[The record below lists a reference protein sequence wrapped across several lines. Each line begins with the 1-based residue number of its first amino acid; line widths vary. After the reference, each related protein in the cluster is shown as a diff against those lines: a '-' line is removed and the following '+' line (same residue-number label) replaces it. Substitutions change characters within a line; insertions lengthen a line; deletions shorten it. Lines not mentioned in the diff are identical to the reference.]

1 VVDSTVRWSAAKLV
15 VFASIPDDTLEP
27 ASVRTVRGTILQEF
41 VNAFERPTDV
51 TVAQGKAE
59 NIVRR
64 MGGVY
69 EPGMPPLGEVS
80 FTQRSDGRTV
90 DARISNSTSDP
101 RLDSALLAAA
111 GRLDAERVQFTGAGR
126 DTLQLHV
133 RLSLNPSAGLYPLP
147 LIALRPLPTIDHPAH
162 IVPTN
167 IYPKWPK
174 KMEDARV
181 PDDVI
186 VQLLV
191 DEHGHFVK
199 DSVRVVEGKHKEY
212 IDAVIAVLS
221 QYRWTPAT
229 SGGCPVKQWVQM
241 PFMFHFRG

>member
-90 DARISNSTSDP
+90 DARISNTTSDP
-101 RLDSALLAAA
+101 RLDSALLAAV

-133 RLSLNPSAGLYPLP
+133 QLSLNPSAGLYPLP
-147 LIALRPLPTIDHPAH
+147 LIALRPLPTI
-162 IVPTN
+162 
-167 IYPKWPK
+167 
-174 KMEDARV
+174 DARV